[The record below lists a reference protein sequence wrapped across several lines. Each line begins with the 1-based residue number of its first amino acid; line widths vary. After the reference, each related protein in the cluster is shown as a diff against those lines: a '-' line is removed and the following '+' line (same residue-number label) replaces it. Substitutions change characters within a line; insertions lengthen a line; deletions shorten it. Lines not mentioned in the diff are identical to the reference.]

1 MFNIS
6 VLCLVTETFIVHCIT
21 VNVSDI
27 YKLRSKLKLI
37 SIILEIK
44 KLVLQLFFKKKNRQ
58 ENMEHAGGEILGSA
72 RGVNPYLS
80 W

>member
-1 MFNIS
+1 M
-6 VLCLVTETFIVHCIT
+6 
-21 VNVSDI
+21 
-27 YKLRSKLKLI
+27 I

-44 KLVLQLFFKKKNRQ
+44 KLVLQLFFKKKCRQ
-58 ENMEHAGGEILGSA
+58 ENMEHAGGEILSSA